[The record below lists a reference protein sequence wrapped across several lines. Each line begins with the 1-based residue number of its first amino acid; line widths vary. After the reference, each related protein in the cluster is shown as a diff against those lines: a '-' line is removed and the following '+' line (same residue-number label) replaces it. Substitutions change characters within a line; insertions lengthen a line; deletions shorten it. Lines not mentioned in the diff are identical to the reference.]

1 MFLGTPKP
9 WWIAVGALFLIGLGL
24 LATGYGGTLGTVGGV
39 LLIFLALILFAAAPM
54 RYGRPPAKAAAP
66 APPPPVLVP
75 APPPGPRPA
84 IEARDSS
91 DV

>member
-9 WWIAVGALFLIGLGL
+9 WWIAVGVLFLIGLGL
-24 LATGYGGTLGTVGGV
+24 LATGYGETPGSVAGV
-39 LLIFLALILFAAAPM
+39 LLIFVALIAFAAAPM
-54 RYGRPPAKAAAP
+54 RYGKGPTKPAVSSSPPPA
-66 APPPPVLVP
+66 LVQ
-75 APPPGPRPA
+75 APPPGPRPT